1 MTDGDPPPRA
11 LRRRLEWLPPGARAI
26 GVASFFSDLGH
37 EVPTSLLPSFLTSTL
52 GAPASALGLIEGF
65 ADAASGVAKLAG
77 GALADEPRRRR
88 GVAIG
93 GYLTTAALSSGIG
106 AATSAVQVGL
116 LRAGAWSARGI
127 RSPARNAILADL
139 VEPDVYGR
147 AYGYE
152 RALDNLGA
160 ILGPLLAALLVGIV
174 GVRGAMFASIV
185 PGILAAISI
194 AYAARHVRV
203 EQRREHRR
211 LRLQVRP
218 VLRGRLGRLF
228 VGMGAFEF
236 GNVAATLLIL
246 RATELLTPT
255 VGADDA
261 ARTALLLYVGYNVAA
276 TLASVPGGHVSDR
289 RSSLLA
295 LTIGTSA
302 FLASY
307 LLLAGGST
315 SVPLLLG
322 AFVLAGVGIGF
333 VETAEAAAVAAETDE
348 AVRGS
353 AFGLLAGLQS
363 LGNLAASG
371 VAGFVWTLASPRAA
385 FLVCAGWMAVAL
397 VAFATSRGA
406 TATGAGL
413 APPTRR

>member
-1 MTDGDPPPRA
+1 MSDGEGSPAAPV
-11 LRRRLEWLPPGARAI
+11 RRRLDWLPPGARAI

-52 GAPASALGLIEGF
+52 GAPASALGLIEGV

-77 GALADEPRRRR
+77 GAIADEPRRRR
-88 GVAIG
+88 SVAIG

-127 RSPARNAILADL
+127 RTPARNAILADL
-139 VEPDVYGR
+139 VEPEVYGR

-160 ILGPLLAALLVGIV
+160 ILGPLLATVLVAVV
-174 GVRGAMFASIV
+174 GVRGAMVASIV
-185 PGILAAISI
+185 PGILAAVSI

-203 EQRREHRR
+203 EHRGERRP
-211 LRLQVRP
+211 LRLHVRP

-246 RATELLTPT
+246 RATELLAPRLGTD
-255 VGADDA
+255 GA

-307 LLLAGGST
+307 LLLADGST
-315 SVPLLLG
+315 SIPLLLG
-322 AFVLAGVGIGF
+322 AFALAGIGIGF
-333 VETAEAAAVAAETDE
+333 VETAEAAAVAAEADD

-371 VAGFVWTLASPRAA
+371 VAGFVWTLVSPRAA
-385 FLVCAGWMAVAL
+385 FLVCAAWMAIAL
-397 VAFATSRGA
+397 VAFATARVGPGDRSGS
-406 TATGAGL
+406 
-413 APPTRR
+413 APPA